1 MTKEEQR
8 DYAREYRAFRKRLN
22 LCISCGTKDE
32 YTISGRSYCFSCAEK
47 YRKLSKENYKKKS
60 SEERAEYNRRR
71 KERWNKRKAEH
82 RCPRCNKELGTEYEY
97 VICPSCREKALKE
110 RRKEDDKRKTD

>member
-8 DYAREYRAFRKRLN
+8 DYAREYRASRKRLN

-32 YTISGRSYCFSCAEK
+32 YTISGRSYCFNCTEK

-71 KERWNKRKAEH
+71 KERWHKRKAEH
-82 RCPRCNKELGTEYEY
+82 RCPRCNKELETEYEY

-110 RRKEDDKRKTD
+110 MRKEDEGK